1 MAQSIWYLR
10 HEDQVFGPFPPPQI
24 EEALKTGEI
33 TPDWETS
40 LNGVDW
46 LSIAES
52 GQFKTDQA
60 TWSAG
65 ETEESVSWQEQRL
78 QARKRWLHE
87 GGDITGV
94 AHDPQLDAATRSSI
108 ERDHIRT
115 QTLIKEEI
123 NKRTSPW
130 LAVIVGLML
139 AGVGITVWWGQSS
152 EPIKAGI
159 SQTIDC
165 SAALSDGVNWTG
177 CRKPGWAQPGV
188 TARNTRMDQAQLD
201 GANLKG
207 ADLSYASLIKV
218 SLRNA
223 ELATV
228 KFTGADLS
236 GADLSGSDLSGADL
250 SYAVLSTANLTGVRF
265 LATKLE
271 KATWTDGRVCA
282 PGSVD
287 ICR

>member
-1 MAQSIWYLR
+1 MARQQL
-10 HEDQVFGPFPPPQI
+10 P
-24 EEALKTGEI
+24 
-33 TPDWETS
+33 
-40 LNGVDW
+40 
-46 LSIAES
+46 ES

-65 ETEESVSWQEQRL
+65 ETEESVSWRAKDF

-123 NKRTSPW
+123 NKRT
-130 LAVIVGLML
+130 LAL
-139 AGVGITVWWGQSS
+139 AGCDCRPAARRCRHHCLVGAKQRANQSRHQPDDRLLGGVERWRQLDGLS
-152 EPIKAGI
+152 QAGMGA
-159 SQTIDC
+159 TRRD
-165 SAALSDGVNWTG
+165 SAQS
-177 CRKPGWAQPGV
+177 
-188 TARNTRMDQAQLD
+188 RMDQAQLD

-218 SLRNA
+218 SLRDA

-236 GADLSGSDLSGADL
+236 GA
-250 SYAVLSTANLTGVRF
+250 NLGVGQIFPAR
-265 LATKLE
+265 
-271 KATWTDGRVCA
+271 
-282 PGSVD
+282 
-287 ICR
+287 I